1 MRKNIFKVIL
11 LSICFF
17 SFAVY
22 ANDAKISRRI
32 DILSEN
38 ISAQE
43 ELLSRME
50 GKYLSSRMNLKS
62 ESGSAEAIMKRAEFF
77 FEKDDYTTAE
87 SIYYSVFNSLRYDKN
102 ELWEEATFKLA
113 ESLFLNKNY
122 ISAVRYYEMLLS
134 SKPETRFKIDALK
147 RLITSVYHLGQYS
160 KAKTYYSEF
169 RVVGYDI
176 SQDKDLIYFLGKS
189 LFFDGQYEQA
199 EEIFNTIGS
208 DTKYYPQTKYFIG
221 AVKIET
227 SRYEKALKDFKDI
240 LSLDVNNRVY
250 KDIQQIRELAILA
263 AARIYFEKEEYHKAV
278 DYYLKLDYKSENFVR
293 AYYELCWAYI
303 RREEYERAIDA
314 LRMIKYISPNEIISP
329 RAVLLEGTLLI
340 KMEKY
345 GDAMILFESVVNS
358 YSETSRRLENIR
370 KQKLIR
376 SMNSID
382 DTGSLDSFPVMVRS
396 VLRDNPKFK
405 TASLLKGKL
414 SSLDR
419 DIEQTE
425 KLQKKVRSII
435 KNKNTASIFP
445 PLKRGSETALVIL
458 NKTAVFRNRLLKI
471 QQDMTYD
478 ELSGVDKKKYDV
490 LENEKELL
498 LNKINGLPGSSEE
511 IEERKQKY
519 VSAVLDM
526 EKEAHLLSIEV
537 KGLMEGLKSIENY
550 YEREFSNAE
559 DRDEFMSRFNDER
572 DRIKELISLLESS
585 REELMDEKNE
595 LRLKGTLLDS
605 ISIIRE
611 RYEKIIEEQKK
622 LLSNKKT
629 DYSKKM
635 SDKLQKQ
642 NSRIDL
648 LQKNTQKFRENL
660 NEIVRDEVSNIKKIY
675 TNEERKIEEYKSEL
689 VVLRSKI
696 SEMMNLA
703 MYSNINNVK
712 NTFSDIVLQADLGII
727 DVAWQRKEDATKEIL
742 NLRMKRSRE
751 IKRIRQTLENIQ

>member
-1 MRKNIFKVIL
+1 MRKNIFKAIL

-22 ANDAKISRRI
+22 ANDAEISRRI

-87 SIYYSVFNSLRYDKN
+87 SIYYSVFNSLRYNKN

-227 SRYEKALKDFKDI
+227 SRYEKALKDFKEI

-263 AARIYFEKEEYHKAV
+263 VARIYFEKEEYHKAV

-458 NKTAVFRNRLLKI
+458 NKTAAFRNRLLKI

-478 ELSGVDKKKYDV
+478 ELSGVDKEKYDV

-537 KGLMEGLKSIENY
+537 KGLMEGLKSIESY

-572 DRIKELISLLESS
+572 DRIEELISLLESS

-712 NTFSDIVLQADLGII
+712 DTFSDIVLQADLGII
-727 DVAWQRKEDATKEIL
+727 DVAWQRKENATKEIL